1 MHNLEGFGFHSDCFS
16 LKDNLNY
23 TSSAFQGP
31 KPCFNHQICCH
42 GPWLLCLPHR
52 VTSSVRRGSWNPH
65 FQGNGSKLQLQPP
78 PPCKILTD
86 FQPAA
91 FEGWESCGLQ
101 TGKKDQHDLPS
112 HSPLAMNNCF
122 IFTAFVLL
130 VCKNPNNYVVSD
142 MKRHKSNGDHLQTV
156 HKGSSVTRWSREIL
170 CWWVL
175 LQVEGMKLG
184 NTVISSLWHIM
195 KSIQMSVFSGTRDL
209 SEMWGPFKLK
219 K

>member
-1 MHNLEGFGFHSDCFS
+1 MDPDSCVCPTGSHPQCGEAPGIHISRGMGANCSCSPPRRVKFLLISSLQH
-16 LKDNLNY
+16 LKDGNPVAY
-23 TSSAFQGP
+23 KQERRTSMIF
-31 KPCFNHQICCH
+31 
-42 GPWLLCLPHR
+42 
-52 VTSSVRRGSWNPH
+52 
-65 FQGNGSKLQLQPP
+65 
-78 PPCKILTD
+78 
-86 FQPAA
+86 
-91 FEGWESCGLQ
+91 
-101 TGKKDQHDLPS
+101 PS

>member
-1 MHNLEGFGFHSDCFS
+1 MHNLEGFGFRSDCFS

-23 TSSAFQGP
+23 TSSAFWGP

-78 PPCKILTD
+78 PPRVKFLLI
-86 FQPAA
+86 
-91 FEGWESCGLQ
+91 SSLQ
-101 TGKKDQHDLPS
+101 HLKNGNPVAYKQERRTSMIFPS

-130 VCKNPNNYVVSD
+130 VCKNPSNYVVSD

-184 NTVISSLWHIM
+184 NTVISS
-195 KSIQMSVFSGTRDL
+195 
-209 SEMWGPFKLK
+209 
-219 K
+219 